1 MHYQKYVD
9 LWVDRSALVEVDNAP
24 GDLDAALDVHGVGF
38 VENVQV
44 VFVGDPVESAPGV
57 SEKALVVDAVAP
69 VDDFGSVV
77 EGVAL

>member
-1 MHYQKYVD
+1 M
-9 LWVDRSALVEVDNAP
+9 
-24 GDLDAALDVHGVGF
+24 HGVGF

-57 SEKALVVDAVAP
+57 GEEALVVDAVAP